1 MAQDP
6 LRKSSGRGRPEIWA
20 SGGQRPPFNLP
31 ALGRASLH
39 LSRVGVA
46 PVLAWAA
53 RGVRR
58 AALKVKAGTGRI
70 PAAKLGR
77 AERFVPSHLRVAG
90 WIANLAT
97 TLAHGSATA
106 DPEVPRGNA
115 LVAEI
120 QPYLWEAVEAPI
132 PPEPAPLP
140 TLAAEPAPKPGEVAP
155 VVLAEPVVLQPGDD
169 PLAAI
174 RDEID
179 AEPDSPRPKEADQPP
194 APPGATAEGVMQVA
208 GYLTGWASVILVLP
222 LGLIRAL
229 WLWLKGRDLRQIG
242 TED

>member
-20 SGGQRPPFNLP
+20 SGGQRPPFNLR
-31 ALGRASLH
+31 ALGSASLH
-39 LSRVGVA
+39 LSREGVA

-53 RGVRR
+53 RGLRR
-58 AALKVKAGTGRI
+58 GALKIKAGTGRI
-70 PAAKLGR
+70 PAEKLGR

-120 QPYLWEAVEAPI
+120 QPYLWAAVAAA
-132 PPEPAPLP
+132 PEPAPAL
-140 TLAAEPAPKPGEVAP
+140 ESAPPPGEVAP

-169 PLAAI
+169 PLASI
-174 RDEID
+174 RDEIG
-179 AEPDSPRPKEADQPP
+179 AEPDAPRPKAPDQPP
-194 APPGATAEGVMQVA
+194 APPGPRAEGTMQVA
-208 GYLTGWASVILVLP
+208 GYMAGWASVILVLP
-222 LGLIRAL
+222 LGLVWAL